1 MFIHTEA
8 TLDAEQADVMRVLAD
23 EPGWTSPVAR
33 FESIRQVR
41 LTGKRRGHRP
51 DSVIPPRIS
60 VLLAGR
66 LWQASVAVTVYGL
79 AHGRSRVFLNATI
92 RGPGLWFARRTRRR
106 HIQGYLEDVLA
117 GVSQRIIPKAAASST
132 HPPAGS
138 QADQGATEEA
148 SEPPAS

>member
-23 EPGWTSPVAR
+23 EPGWTSAAAR

-51 DSVIPPRIS
+51 DSVIPPRVS

-79 AHGRSRVFLNATI
+79 ARGRSKVFLNATI
-92 RGPGLWFARRTRRR
+92 RGPGLWLAHRTRRR

-117 GVSQRIIPKAAASST
+117 AVSQRIIPNAAASST
-132 HPPAGS
+132 HPSAGP
-138 QADQGATEEA
+138 QADQDATEEA